1 MSAQT
6 RFAQAVQD
14 PASALP
20 QGLTSKGGRNDP
32 LRFAVYRNNVHVSL
46 VNALTKGF
54 PVVRALVGEEF
65 FTAMARVFVGQTK
78 PSSPML
84 FQYGENFPDFIAEF
98 PPAASLPYLSD
109 VARLECAW
117 TRAYHAADDPI
128 LTVDALADLQPS
140 DLLQSRLAL
149 HPACALITSRFPV
162 GSIWHA
168 RRQTQPAALGSTG
181 PETVLIARPGL
192 DVVVTVLPHED
203 AEFARAIMAGATVG
217 DAATASANDADFDLG
232 SALVG
237 LISLGPFKPSKGD
250 KA

>member
-128 LTVDALADLQPS
+128 LTVDALADLQPPRPRRRRNGLAPRGRRIRPRHNGRRHRWRRCNGIGQRCGFRPRLRPCRA
-140 DLLQSRLAL
+140 DLAGPLQAFER
-149 HPACALITSRFPV
+149 
-162 GSIWHA
+162 G
-168 RRQTQPAALGSTG
+168 
-181 PETVLIARPGL
+181 
-192 DVVVTVLPHED
+192 
-203 AEFARAIMAGATVG
+203 
-217 DAATASANDADFDLG
+217 
-232 SALVG
+232 
-237 LISLGPFKPSKGD
+237 
-250 KA
+250 